1 MGDAAPDCCPSP
13 AGSLFGKSTGEGC
26 IDRPVMFAI
35 NGLDSPPP
43 GGAPMEKPS
52 DKKRRSEETPPGGRA
67 FQRGHQAR
75 LARGPDNLRVPGTP
89 RWATDKFP
97 STQPAGE
104 KRRKK

>member
-26 IDRPVMFAI
+26 IDRPVVFAI

-67 FQRGHQAR
+67 FHRVQQDRI
-75 LARGPDNLRVPGTP
+75 ARGPDTLRVP
-89 RWATDKFP
+89 ATSRSETDNF
-97 STQPAGE
+97 SSRQPAGE